1 MRIYE
6 NKESHLYKAFNKN
19 KDQSYFL
26 SQLTPE
32 QILMSLFPLA
42 SLTKSEVRSIAIK
55 TNLTSVMNKKD
66 INGICFI
73 GERNFKQFLNNYL
86 PSKEGSIV
94 NIVSNSVVGKHTD
107 VLYYTVG

>member
-1 MRIYE
+1 
-6 NKESHLYKAFNKN
+6 
-19 KDQSYFL
+19 
-26 SQLTPE
+26 
-32 QILMSLFPLA
+32 
-42 SLTKSEVRSIAIK
+42 
-55 TNLTSVMNKKD
+55 MNKKD